1 MYLPDTIC
9 THYLLEVSSMFQEI
23 GPVSNKRIVVHE
35 ANCSRFQTG
44 QYSNLTVFTPDWC
57 LQL

>member
-9 THYLLEVSSMFQEI
+9 THYLLEVSRMFQEI
-23 GPVSNKRIVVHE
+23 APFSNKRIVVHE

-44 QYSNLTVFTPDWC
+44 QYTLTVFVPDWG